1 MELKRLRALQS
12 NVHVQV
18 IASAAWHGIGIALL
32 ALGTLLSLPDT
43 WSVSQDKVQVLLIL
57 CGYLGLALY
66 VVTAARLSKPALAAH
81 LLIATGLGFGG
92 AYLLLQMLHLPASP
106 TMFMACAGA
115 TALWIAIPYLTFRGK
130 AAALAILILTSA
142 SFFGVRQ
149 WVTSD
154 APQTVASS
162 IDTALY
168 GVHLDSF
175 IGLIPHP
182 AADGGALESSGAGTI
197 LVTGDGKFYWI
208 SEEGNQ
214 LRAKPLEIPDP
225 MRREAYLRDLAG
237 SEIIPRLRTT
247 DIIFDPLPQRRRL
260 FVGHMKWNRSQ
271 RCYTIA
277 ISEMPLGLSA
287 DGKPRAN
294 GRWRQVFDSK
304 PCIANQ
310 GPYEDSET
318 GGRLAWT
325 KKGRLLFSL
334 GSLGFDGLH
343 GDTPFAQRND
353 VDYGKILEIDPDSG
367 QTRIFSLGHRNPQ
380 GLVVAADGRIWE
392 AEHGPQGGDEINL
405 IEEGAN
411 YGWSYA
417 TYGTDYG
424 SKTWP
429 LNSDGHDHGVYHE
442 PALAFLPSMA
452 IAPLIEIQGAEFPH
466 WNGDLLAGSL
476 RTQALIRVRLRDD
489 RAIYSE
495 SFSLGHRVRDLSQTP
510 SGRII
515 VWSDDGTLLELRRED
530 QESAFALYCAGC
542 HQPKFGPLLAPPLD
556 GVMGRRIASVRGFE
570 YSNGLKARRGTW
582 TDAALDTF
590 LRNPSAFAPG
600 TTMRVAK
607 LDAKSRSQVI
617 KELRAR
623 GRR

>member
-1 MELKRLRALQS
+1 MELKRLRAPQS
-12 NVHVQV
+12 NAHVQV
-18 IASAAWHGIGIALL
+18 IASVAWHGIGIALL
-32 ALGTLLSLPDT
+32 ALGTLLSLPDK
-43 WSVSQDKVQVLLIL
+43 WSVSQDKVQVLLIV
-57 CGYLGLALY
+57 CAYLGLALY

-81 LLIATGLGFGG
+81 LLIATGVGFGG
-92 AYLLLQMLHLPASP
+92 AYLALQVLDLPASLI
-106 TMFMACAGA
+106 TFIASAGA
-115 TALWIAIPYLTFRGK
+115 AALWIAVPHLPFKGK
-130 AAALAILILTSA
+130 AAALAVLILACATL
-142 SFFGVRQ
+142 FGVRK
-149 WVTSD
+149 WVTKV
-154 APQTVASS
+154 APRTVATS

-175 IGLIPHP
+175 VGLIPHP
-182 AADGGALESSGAGTI
+182 AADGGALESAGSATI

-208 SEEGNQ
+208 SDEGNQ
-214 LRAKPLEIPDP
+214 LRAQPLAIPDP
-225 MRREAYLRDLAG
+225 MRRDSYLRDLAG

-247 DIIFDPLPQRRRL
+247 DIIFDLSPQRQRL
-260 FVGHMKWNRSQ
+260 FVGHMKWHRNQ

-277 ISEMPLGLSA
+277 VSEMPLAWSA
-287 DGKPRAN
+287 DGRPRAN

-310 GPYEDSET
+310 SPYDDSET

-325 KKGRLLFSL
+325 KEGHLLFSL
-334 GSLGFDGLH
+334 GNLGFAGLRGH
-343 GDTPFAQRND
+343 TPFAQRKD

-367 QTRIFSLGHRNPQ
+367 QTGIFSLGHRNPQ
-380 GLVVAADGRIWE
+380 GLVVAVDGRIWE
-392 AEHGPQGGDEINL
+392 TEHGPQGGDEINL
-405 IEEGAN
+405 IEKGAN

-429 LNSDGHDHGVYHE
+429 LNPDGHDHGVYHE

-452 IAPLIEIQGAEFPH
+452 IAPLIQIQGAEFPH
-466 WNGDLLAGSL
+466 WDGDLLAGSL
-476 RTQALIRVRLRDD
+476 RTEALIRVRLRDD

-515 VWSDDGTLLELRRED
+515 VWSDDGTLLDLRRED
-530 QESAFALYCAGC
+530 QQSAFTLYCAGC

-556 GVMGRRIASVRGFE
+556 GVVGRRIASVEGFE
-570 YSNGLKARRGTW
+570 YSSGLKARTGTW
-582 TDAALDTF
+582 NDATLDAF